1 MNILMLSSTFPYPPS
16 RGGTEIRTFNLMKY
30 LHQRHQVTLVTQRH
44 ADVTDSEVEELRSW
58 VSELAIFALPEQPKS
73 QGGLSGVW
81 DKVGRFTESAIKAT
95 PPNVLYRYSP
105 EIQAWVDGKIAANAF
120 NAVTCEH
127 SVNEIYIRPEFRS
140 SVRTVVNIHSSVY
153 GWTRNHLEMGASPN
167 PMRDRLYLSLMLERY
182 EKRYSDKFT
191 TLVVTTED
199 DRRQFLRFNPEAD
212 VQVIANGV
220 DLQLF
225 PYRSND
231 PGGHSLAF
239 VGAMDASHNI
249 DAARFFS
256 LEVLPQLQQRY
267 PDATFTIVGARPT
280 PEVLEL
286 ADCPGVS
293 VTGKVESP
301 ATYLH
306 ASTVCVVPLRAG
318 YGIKNKTLEAM
329 ACGTPVVGSDRAL
342 EGLEVD
348 GADIPVR
355 ALRAN
360 RIEDYVVTISRL
372 FEDTALRKRLSR
384 NGRQYI
390 EEEYTW
396 ERAGMRY
403 EQVLSEC

>member
-16 RGGTEIRTFNLMKY
+16 RGGTEIRTFNLLKY
-30 LHQRHQVTLVTQRH
+30 LHQRHPVTLVTQRH
-44 ADVTDSEVEELRSW
+44 ADVTDQEVEELRSW
-58 VSELAIFALPEQPKS
+58 VSELVVFPLPEQPKL
-73 QGGLSGVW
+73 QAGWSGIW
-81 DKVGRFTESAIKAT
+81 EKVGRFTESVVKAT

-105 EIQAWVDGKIAANAF
+105 EIQAWVDRKIEAKAF
-120 NAVTCEH
+120 EVITCEH
-127 SVNEIYIRPEFRS
+127 SVNEIYIRPSFHS

-153 GWTRNHLEMGASPN
+153 GWIRNHLEMGASPN
-167 PMRDRLYLSLMLERY
+167 ALRDRLYLSLMLERY

-199 DRRQFLRFNPEAD
+199 DRRQFLRFNPEAQ
-212 VQVIANGV
+212 VKVIANGV

-225 PYRSND
+225 PCRSSD

-256 LEVLPQLQQRY
+256 LEVLPQVQQRY